1 MRRGE
6 QREADLSEQTGR
18 QREDKRRV
26 SWGERK
32 RKGSSREWEKERKKR
47 RAIKWNTVGTE
58 NDGEERQNTDVPHS
72 VLSLL

>member
-6 QREADLSEQTGR
+6 QSEADLSEQTGR
-18 QREDKRRV
+18 QRGDEKRM

-32 RKGSSREWEKERKKR
+32 RKGSSREWGKERKKR
-47 RAIKWNTVGTE
+47 RAIKWDTVGTE